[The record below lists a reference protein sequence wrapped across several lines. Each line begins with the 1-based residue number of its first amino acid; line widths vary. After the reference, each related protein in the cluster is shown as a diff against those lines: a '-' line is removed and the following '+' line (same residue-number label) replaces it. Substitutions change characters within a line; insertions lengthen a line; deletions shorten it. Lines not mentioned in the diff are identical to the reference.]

1 MKACKS
7 LNIHQ
12 VQLPVGHRYDS
23 LKQEKEEHS
32 NFFLNIK
39 EWKKDHISVLEDL

>member
-7 LNIHQ
+7 LNIHH
-12 VQLPVGHRYDS
+12 VQLSAGRRYDS
-23 LKQEKEEHS
+23 LKRDIKEHS

-39 EWKKDHISVLEDL
+39 EWKKVHISVLEDL